1 MIKGLAHLSYQDRL
15 KELDFSRSILEKRK
29 LKGGPHYNLSIFKRE
44 TVNRGVSNFLHGLIM
59 IGQGGMVKTK
69 ILRLDVRG
77 NSLLRGW

>member
-1 MIKGLAHLSYQDRL
+1 MALPYLNVAYLNRL
-15 KELDFSRSILEKRK
+15 KVD
-29 LKGGPHYNLSIFKRE
+29 
-44 TVNRGVSNFLHGLIM
+44 FLHGLIM